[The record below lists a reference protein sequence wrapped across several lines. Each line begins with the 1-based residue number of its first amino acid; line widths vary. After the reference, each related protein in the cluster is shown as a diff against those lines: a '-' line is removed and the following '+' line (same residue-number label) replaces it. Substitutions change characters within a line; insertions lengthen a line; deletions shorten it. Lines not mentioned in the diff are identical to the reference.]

1 MITMGFGYVLS
12 KLNATRGHVALAS
25 FLTLFFDLAIFT
37 MAECGGTKRLC
48 RPNERQKE
56 IPIYS

>member
-1 MITMGFGYVLS
+1 MGFGYVLS
-12 KLNATRGHVALAS
+12 KLKHYAGHVALAS

-48 RPNERQKE
+48 RPSKRQKE